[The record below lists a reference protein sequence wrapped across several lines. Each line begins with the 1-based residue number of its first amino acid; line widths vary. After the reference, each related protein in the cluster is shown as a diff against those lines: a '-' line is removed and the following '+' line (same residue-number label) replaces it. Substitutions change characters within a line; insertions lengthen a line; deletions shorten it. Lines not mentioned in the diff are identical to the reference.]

1 MLFFW
6 ISTYKVIQ
14 NYLLSQLNI
23 LIRIINSNKNIKLQ
37 EIISYHIET
46 KSAY

>member
-1 MLFFW
+1 M
-6 ISTYKVIQ
+6 
-14 NYLLSQLNI
+14 LNI
-23 LIRIINSNKNIKLQ
+23 FIRIIHSNKNIKLQ